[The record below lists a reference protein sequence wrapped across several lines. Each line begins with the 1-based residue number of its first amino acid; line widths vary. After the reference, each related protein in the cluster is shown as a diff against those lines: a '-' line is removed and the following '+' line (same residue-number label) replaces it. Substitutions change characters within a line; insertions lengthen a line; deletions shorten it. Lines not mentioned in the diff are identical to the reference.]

1 MGKPYS
7 GDLRERIYG
16 EIAGGESRRAAAR
29 RFGVSAST
37 GVRLAQRMR
46 DSGSLAPARQGRPSG
61 GGKLAP
67 HRELLI
73 GWVEADKDIT
83 MPELAA
89 RLLADRQVVVDPAS
103 LSRFLRAAGYSFKKN
118 AAGERGR
125 SR

>member
-7 GDLRERIYG
+7 EDLRERIYD
-16 EIAGGESRRAAAR
+16 EISGGESRRAAAR
-29 RFGVSAST
+29 RFEVSAST

-46 DSGSLAPARQGRPSG
+46 DSGSLAPARQGRPPG

-67 HRELLI
+67 HREQLI

-89 RLLADRQVVVDPAS
+89 RLLEACQVRADPAS
-103 LSRFLRAAGYSFKKN
+103 LSRFLCAAGYSFKKN
-118 AAGERGR
+118 SAGERGR

>member
-16 EIAGGESRRAAAR
+16 EISGGGSRRAAAR
-29 RFGVSAST
+29 RFGVSASM

-46 DSGSLAPARQGRPSG
+46 DKGSLAPARQGRPRG

-73 GWVEADKDIT
+73 GWVELDKDIT

-89 RLLADRQVVVDPAS
+89 RLLEARQVKVDPAS
-103 LSRFLRAAGYSFKKN
+103 LSRFLNAAGYSFKKN
-118 AAGERGR
+118 TAGERGR
-125 SR
+125 SL

>member
-7 GDLRERIYG
+7 GDLRDRIYG
-16 EIAGGESRRAAAR
+16 DISAGESRRAAAR

-37 GVRLAQRMR
+37 GVRLAQRMKET
-46 DSGSLAPARQGRPSG
+46 GSLTPSRQGRPPG

-67 HRELLI
+67 YRDLLI
-73 GWVEADKDIT
+73 GWVEAERDIS

-89 RLLADRQVVVDPAS
+89 RLLEEKQVVVDPAS
-103 LSRFLRAAGYSFKKN
+103 LSRFLCAAGYSFKKN
-118 AAGERGR
+118 AAGERSR